1 MMRNFF
7 ARTRAGITGAA
18 FGVAVLAATPAAAV
32 TAVQDLKYG
41 AILFE
46 FYQQNYFE
54 ALVEYAWAEDQGG
67 IVNHGTYPELLKG
80 GVSLSYGLDAQA
92 EDIFTR
98 VAEGNVSEEARN
110 RAWFYLGKMQ
120 YLRGDAVRAA
130 RNLANVRGALPEDVD
145 AEYRYLAALVNV
157 KLGYYEAGQAVADS
171 FDDDSPFAPYFY
183 FNLGIAFGGQQQPD
197 RAIAALERAVSFED
211 ENAELRRL
219 ADRARM
225 ALSYLYAGREDMANS
240 RLQLSR
246 VRTSGAYSNRGLLGA
261 SWLAVNE
268 GAFRDALGPLDT
280 LATRSIALPE
290 VQEALLLR
298 PHVYEQ
304 LGLNGRAAQ
313 GFIDADGKFREALKW
328 LATAR
333 DSLQGADIMELFVQN
348 LDQVLGESDWF
359 GRAPSVSVNHLS
371 PFLVELMSDHS
382 FQSVLKDLRDLYA
395 IRNNLE
401 GWKARQDDFDVI
413 LAARTGSLD
422 GESHSQSLSRL
433 GRQVDEARQR
443 HAALTARAAR
453 LSGDDRQ
460 QLQWL
465 LDELAFDIRR
475 GEGML
480 ESLRGS
486 GQSLGSARFEA
497 DVVRMMAAVDDNVA
511 RTDALIAHLEDVMLT
526 LVSTEL
532 DIHEQRLKHY
542 QVEAQLAKVR
552 ILDRSLLELDG
563 SEVSPDANPEFN
575 PEAAPAKAP
584 AAEAVTSANHGDDA
598 AKGEGDHAI

>member
-1 MMRNFF
+1 MPSGQP
-7 ARTRAGITGAA
+7 ATWRT
-18 FGVAVLAATPAAAV
+18 FVA
-32 TAVQDLKYG
+32 Q
-41 AILFE
+41 
-46 FYQQNYFE
+46 
-54 ALVEYAWAEDQGG
+54 
-67 IVNHGTYPELLKG
+67 
-80 GVSLSYGLDAQA
+80 
-92 EDIFTR
+92 
-98 VAEGNVSEEARN
+98 
-110 RAWFYLGKMQ
+110 
-120 YLRGDAVRAA
+120 
-130 RNLANVRGALPEDVD
+130 LPEDVD

-157 KLGYYEAGQAVADS
+157 KLGYYDAGQAVADS

-433 GRQVDEARQR
+433 GRQVDEARQQ

-563 SEVSPDANPEFN
+563 SEVSPAASPELSPEFN

-584 AAEAVTSANHGDDA
+584 AAETVTSANHGDDA